1 MASVDFNLK
10 RNSFLINRSKKY
22 EVKYEYFFKNKS
34 FSVSELFTLC
44 AVIGFINNIRVPYD
58 DKGKDTRS
66 EYFSDKDL
74 MKIYV
79 IMIKSNDINATIDDF
94 SDINFIKDKFKI
106 IEEYAEGGMKIL
118 VDEVFKGNWNGSE
131 LSRNYKKY
139 EIDILSYINEIRNRV
154 PF

>member
-1 MASVDFNLK
+1 
-10 RNSFLINRSKKY
+10 
-22 EVKYEYFFKNKS
+22 
-34 FSVSELFTLC
+34 
-44 AVIGFINNIRVPYD
+44 
-58 DKGKDTRS
+58 
-66 EYFSDKDL
+66 

>member
-1 MASVDFNLK
+1 MASVEFNLK
-10 RNSFLINRSKKY
+10 GNSFFINRSKKY
-22 EVKYEYFFKNKS
+22 DSIYEYFLKNKS
-34 FSVSELFTLC
+34 FSMSELFTLC
-44 AVIGFINNIRVPYD
+44 TVIGFINNTRIPYTD
-58 DKGKDTRS
+58 RGKDIRS
-66 EYFSDKDL
+66 EYFSDRDL

-79 IMIKSNDINATIDDF
+79 IMMKSNDINATIDDF
-94 SDINFIKDKFKI
+94 SNINFRKDNFKI

-139 EIDILSYINEIRNRV
+139 EIDILSYINEVRNRV

>member
-1 MASVDFNLK
+1 MASVEFNLK

-22 EVKYEYFFKNKS
+22 EAIYEYFLKNKS
-34 FSVSELFTLC
+34 FSMSELFTFC
-44 AVIGFINNIRVPYD
+44 TVIGFIKNVRISYS

-66 EYFSDKDL
+66 EYFSDSDL

-79 IMIKSNDINATIDDF
+79 IMMKSNDINATIDDF
-94 SDINFIKDKFKI
+94 SNINFIKEKFKI

-139 EIDILSYINEIRNRV
+139 EIDILSYINEVRNKV